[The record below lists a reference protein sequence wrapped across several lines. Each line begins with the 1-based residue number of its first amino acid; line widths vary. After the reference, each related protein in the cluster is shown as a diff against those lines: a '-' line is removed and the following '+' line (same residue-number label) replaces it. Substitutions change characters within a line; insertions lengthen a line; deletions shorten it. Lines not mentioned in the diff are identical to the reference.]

1 MQCKQHFNYR
11 LWYFVIVWNENFVL
25 VFINFIIRFIG
36 LAARAYKLRNV
47 VKFHPTQTRTVG
59 NGSFFSRII
68 EPTYYRQE
76 HAIAWWPTVPPRNKY
91 YFSIW
96 WWLIMSLLR
105 WEIICLASHNH
116 SFVKW
121 HIIFFYLLCV
131 HNRARASARFNTFTL
146 KFYEKQ
152 IKCVMELN
160 VSIHSEM
167 ILVFA
172 EPKS

>member
-25 VFINFIIRFIG
+25 VFINFIIRFNG
-36 LAARAYKLRNV
+36 LAARAYKFRNV

-121 HIIFFYLLCV
+121 HIIIFIYYV
-131 HNRARASARFNTFTL
+131 FTTERGL
-146 KFYEKQ
+146 QHVSTHSRWNFMKNK
-152 IKCVMELN
+152 LN
-160 VSIHSEM
+160 VLWNWM
-167 ILVFA
+167 YPFTA
-172 EPKS
+172 RWF